1 MLLAIEI
8 MLSISAWKRGWKGW
22 VLMPW
27 VALFFGATALGGAAA
42 SQEEALAVGI
52 VCDILLIVVLGI
64 MTATA
69 RGSQTEPNV
78 SSQSEQEPESPV
90 GVSTRDNR

>member
-8 MLSISAWKRGWKGW
+8 MLSISAWKRGWKGY
-22 VLMPW
+22 VLIPW
-27 VALFFGATALGGAAA
+27 VALFFGAAALGGAAA
-42 SQEEALAVGI
+42 SQEEAFAIGI

-69 RGSQTEPNV
+69 HGSQMEPGLSN
-78 SSQSEQEPESPV
+78 QPKQESESPV
-90 GVSTRDNR
+90 GVSTSDNN